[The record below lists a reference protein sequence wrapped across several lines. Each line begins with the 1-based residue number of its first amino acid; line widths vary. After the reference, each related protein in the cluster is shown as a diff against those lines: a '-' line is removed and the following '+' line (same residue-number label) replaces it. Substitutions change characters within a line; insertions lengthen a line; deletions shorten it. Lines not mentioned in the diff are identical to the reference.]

1 MDVKTKRRADVENGD
16 EGEDL
21 VLATLVANGDDIS
34 PLVRHAFEM
43 GRPQGLLRQLD
54 FVVKKKE
61 AEIEAMC
68 KTHYEE
74 FILAVDELRGVLVDA
89 EELKSELQSDNFKLQ
104 QVGTTLLIKLEE
116 LLESYTVKKN
126 VTEAIKMSKNCIKV
140 LELCVKCNNHISE
153 AEFYPAL
160 KTVDLLEK
168 SYMENIPAK
177 ALQKVIEKKIPSIKS
192 HIEKK
197 VCSQVNEWMVQIRIS
212 CKIIGQTAIGR
223 AASVRQR
230 DEEMLERK
238 RKAEGLN
245 NSGVDD
251 QAYNLVVEED
261 EDSGMKFDLTPLY
274 RACHIHSCLGILQ
287 QFHEYYYKNRL
298 LQLSSD
304 LEISSTQPFVE
315 SYQTFLAQ
323 ITGYFIVEDKVLRTA
338 GGLLV
343 AEQVETM
350 WQTALAKI
358 TSMLDW
364 QFSHM
369 KSATH
374 LLLVKDYV
382 TLLGST
388 LRQYGYDISQI
399 LDVLDNSRDKYHSL
413 LLEECRKQTDDVL
426 GNDSYEQMVIKK
438 DTDYEN
444 NVLSFNLQTSDI
456 MPAFPYVAPFS
467 SMVPDACRI
476 VRSFIKSSVDY
487 LSYSVGSGF
496 FDVVRKYL
504 DKFLIEV
511 LNETL
516 LDTINSANIS
526 VSQAMQLA
534 ANITVLERA
543 CDFFLR
549 HAAQQCC
556 IPVRSV
562 EKPQATLTAKVL
574 LKTSRDAAY
583 ITLLSLVNTKLDEY
597 MNLIESINWTSEE
610 AKPNGNDYINEVIF
624 YLDSLL
630 STAQQILPLD
640 AMYKVGTSALEHISN
655 TIVGA
660 FLSDNIKRFNANVVM
675 NINNDLRLLENFADE
690 RFHSSGLGE
699 IYKGGS
705 FKSCM
710 IEARQ
715 LINLLSSSQ
724 PENFMNPVIRERNY
738 YALDYK
744 RVATIC
750 DKFKDSADGI
760 FGKDALLNH
769 PDFNHSSLYRLIARC
784 RASSEQIP
792 LHNVGRMC
800 LMLPVLCCC
809 VVLILAQSEELAR
822 NWVGLEKQKGTIF
835 AGIDKAASLIL
846 NKVKYGS
853 FFEAFS
859 RANGKD
865 TEQCLASVLLI
876 NWVPASESVSGNGLN
891 IADIHIVTL
900 EFTKEAWNKLTEEF
914 QGSERTK
921 TMQDRQS
928 VWSCGVCR
936 NKAKQQ
942 EQQTQVAEIEEQL
955 EVHLFTATCY
965 SASNNK
971 EE

>member
-1 MDVKTKRRADVENGD
+1 MDVKTKRRAHVENGD

-43 GRPQGLLRQLD
+43 GRPEGLLRQLD

-116 LLESYTVKKN
+116 LLESYTIKKN

-153 AEFYPAL
+153 GQFYPAL

-168 SYMENIPAK
+168 CYIQNIPAR
-177 ALQKVIEKKIPSIKS
+177 ALKKVIEKKIPSIKL

-197 VCSQVNEWMVQIRIS
+197 VCSQVNEWMVQIRSS
-212 CKIIGQTAIGR
+212 CKKIGQTAIGR
-223 AASVRQR
+223 AAQVRQR

-245 NSGVDD
+245 ISEVDD

-261 EDSGMKFDLTPLY
+261 EDSAMKFDLTPLY
-274 RACHIHSCLGILQ
+274 RACHIHSCLGILE
-287 QFHEYYYKNRL
+287 QFHDYYYKNRL
-298 LQLSSD
+298 LQLNSD
-304 LEISSTQPFVE
+304 LEISSAQPFVE
-315 SYQTFLAQ
+315 SHQTFLAQ
-323 ITGYFIVEDKVLRTA
+323 IAGYFIVEDKVLRTA

-343 AEQVETM
+343 PDKVETM
-350 WQTALAKI
+350 WETALAKV
-358 TSMLDW
+358 TSMLDM

-369 KSATH
+369 NSATH

-382 TLLGST
+382 TLLAST
-388 LRQYGYDISQI
+388 LRQYGYDIGQL
-399 LDVLDNSRDKYHSL
+399 LDVLDNSRDKYHRL
-413 LLEECRKQTDDVL
+413 LLQECQKQIVDVL
-426 GNDSYEQMVIKK
+426 GKDSYEQMVIKK

-444 NVLSFNLQTSDI
+444 NVLSFNIQTSDI

-476 VRSFIKSSVDY
+476 VRSFIKGSVDY
-487 LSYSVGSGF
+487 LSNGVRTGF
-496 FDVVRKYL
+496 FDFVRKYL

-516 LDTINSANIS
+516 LDTINSGNIS

-549 HAAQQCC
+549 HASQQCC
-556 IPVRSV
+556 ISVRSV

-574 LKTSRDAAY
+574 LKTSRDAVY

-597 MNLIESINWTSEE
+597 MNLVESINWTSEE

-624 YLDSLL
+624 YLDSLM

-640 AMYKVGTSALEHISN
+640 AMYKVGTSAIEHISN
-655 TIVGA
+655 TIVAA
-660 FLSDNIKRFNANVVM
+660 FLSDNVKRFNANAVM
-675 NINNDLRLLENFADE
+675 NFNNDLRMLESFADE
-690 RFHSSGLGE
+690 KFHCSGLAEFYSGA
-699 IYKGGS
+699 S

-715 LINLLSSSQ
+715 LMNLLSSSQ
-724 PENFMNPVIRERNY
+724 PENFMNPVIREKNY

-744 RVATIC
+744 MVGSIC
-750 DKFKDSADGI
+750 DKFKDSPDGI
-760 FGKDALLNH
+760 FGSLSNKNTKQSAKKKSMDMLKKRLK
-769 PDFNHSSLYRLIARC
+769 DFN
-784 RASSEQIP
+784 
-792 LHNVGRMC
+792 
-800 LMLPVLCCC
+800 
-809 VVLILAQSEELAR
+809 
-822 NWVGLEKQKGTIF
+822 
-835 AGIDKAASLIL
+835 
-846 NKVKYGS
+846 
-853 FFEAFS
+853 
-859 RANGKD
+859 
-865 TEQCLASVLLI
+865 
-876 NWVPASESVSGNGLN
+876 
-891 IADIHIVTL
+891 
-900 EFTKEAWNKLTEEF
+900 
-914 QGSERTK
+914 
-921 TMQDRQS
+921 
-928 VWSCGVCR
+928 
-936 NKAKQQ
+936 
-942 EQQTQVAEIEEQL
+942 
-955 EVHLFTATCY
+955 
-965 SASNNK
+965 
-971 EE
+971 